1 MLYCH
6 VQLSTITTTTYV
18 HISFSPSLLLPSF
31 ESDEVRFNL
40 MALVTD
46 HKLVYQRQMKAIQER
61 VEAAATKV
69 GRLDRWRSQLG
80 CDQLEQDRFHCE
92 VGPLHGSTSVVLMS
106 APGMRNCVPGIT
118 IGTTDSILIAFRCQY
133 GG

>member
-6 VQLSTITTTTYV
+6 VQLSTTTTTYV

-69 GRLDRWRSQLG
+69 GRLDRRGVHSWAVISLSRTGFTVKL
-80 CDQLEQDRFHCE
+80 
-92 VGPLHGSTSVVLMS
+92 VLFMD
-106 APGMRNCVPGIT
+106 PP
-118 IGTTDSILIAFRCQY
+118 Q
-133 GG
+133 

>member
-6 VQLSTITTTTYV
+6 VQLCIAITYV
-18 HISFSPSLLLPSF
+18 HTSFSLSLLLPSF

-92 VGPLHGSTSVVLMS
+92 VGPLHGPTSVVVLMS

-118 IGTTDSILIAFRCQY
+118 IGTIDSILIAFRCQY

>member
-1 MLYCH
+1 MDYY
-6 VQLSTITTTTYV
+6 VRTYV
-18 HISFSPSLLLPSF
+18 HAYFLLSSLLLPSF

-69 GRLDRWRSQLG
+69 GRLDNGVCSWAVISLSSTGFTVKLG
-80 CDQLEQDRFHCE
+80 LFRDQPQ
-92 VGPLHGSTSVVLMS
+92 
-106 APGMRNCVPGIT
+106 
-118 IGTTDSILIAFRCQY
+118 
-133 GG
+133 

>member
-1 MLYCH
+1 MY
-6 VQLSTITTTTYV
+6 VQLWTTTYVHMYV
-18 HISFSPSLLLPSF
+18 HISFSSLLPPSF

-69 GRLDRWRSQLG
+69 GRLDNGVCSWAVISLSSTGFTVKLG
-80 CDQLEQDRFHCE
+80 LFRDQPQ
-92 VGPLHGSTSVVLMS
+92 
-106 APGMRNCVPGIT
+106 
-118 IGTTDSILIAFRCQY
+118 
-133 GG
+133 